1 MSKRFHPLSSL
12 FSISAKRI
20 GLFLFHAIVPL
31 HIDTNLVNENSIEL
45 NGLNASLDKLV
56 HHKEKSTVKG
66 THLHAFIYFI
76 SISNLSDRSVT
87 LLGRKW
93 ILSNSDGTTTV
104 VEGEKIVGETPT
116 IEPGE
121 TFTYN
126 SYHVTHL
133 SATASGSFHG
143 FDEFENKIHVTMP
156 PFQLDV
162 PEADPEGK
170 QLS

>member
-1 MSKRFHPLSSL
+1 MVRLKKAF
-12 FSISAKRI
+12 
-20 GLFLFHAIVPL
+20 
-31 HIDTNLVNENSIEL
+31 VNENSKQL
-45 NGLNASLDKLV
+45 DGLKASLDNLV

-66 THLHAFIYFI
+66 INLHAFIYFI
-76 SISNLSDRSVT
+76 SICNLSDRKIT

-116 IEPGE
+116 IEPGD
-121 TFTYN
+121 TFSYN

-133 SATASGSFHG
+133 SALAAGSFHG
-143 FDEFENKIHVTMP
+143 FDELGNKIHVKMA

-162 PEADPEGK
+162 PEEPKEGK
-170 QLS
+170 ALS

>member
-1 MSKRFHPLSSL
+1 MRPASFSS
-12 FSISAKRI
+12 IIAKRI
-20 GLFLFHAIVPL
+20 GLLTNHAIVPET
-31 HIDTNLVNENSIEL
+31 ISTTYVNENSKQL
-45 NGLNASLDKLV
+45 DGLHATLDKLV

-66 THLHAFIYFI
+66 VNLHAFIYFI
-76 SISNLSDRSVT
+76 SINNLSDRKIT

-116 IEPGE
+116 IDPGD
-121 TFTYN
+121 TFSYN

-133 SATASGSFHG
+133 SAIASGSFHG
-143 FDEFENKIHVTMP
+143 VDDSGHKIHVKMA

-162 PEADPEGK
+162 PDKEKEGEG
-170 QLS
+170 LS